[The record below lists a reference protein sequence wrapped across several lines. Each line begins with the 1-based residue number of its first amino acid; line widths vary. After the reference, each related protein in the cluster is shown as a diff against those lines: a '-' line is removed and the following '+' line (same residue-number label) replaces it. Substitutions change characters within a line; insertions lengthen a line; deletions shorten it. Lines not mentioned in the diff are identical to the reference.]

1 MASKAPK
8 KPVGGQLPAAAPAIS
23 TQEQAQSLMDV
34 AFDWIIVAHRPNGQG
49 EWEPTMCYEDWRL
62 LKEIKDDDGLLTT
75 QRRDPAGTVLLAKL
89 RKPSE

>member
-8 KPVGGQLPAAAPAIS
+8 KPAGGIPPAAPAIS
-23 TQEQAQSLMDV
+23 TQEQAYSLTDV

-49 EWEPTMCYEDWRL
+49 EWEPTMPYEDWRL
-62 LKEIKDDDGLLTT
+62 LKGIRDDGGLLTT

-89 RKPSE
+89 RRSDNG

>member
-8 KPVGGQLPAAAPAIS
+8 KPAGGLPPAAPTIR
-23 TQEQAQSLMDV
+23 TQEQAMSLTDV

-49 EWEPTMCYEDWRL
+49 EWEPTMPYEDWRL
-62 LKEIKDDDGLLTT
+62 LKGIRDDGGLLTT

-89 RKPSE
+89 KRAE